1 MAAPVEFHTFTPE
14 DSRLDL
20 QRRIASAPREH
31 AEAVLESYDL
41 LQRLHDTGILAI
53 ANGMLSAGPAV
64 VAKLT
69 DVVSSAPAVT
79 SLRIGLAL
87 GKIATA
93 IDADRV
99 EQLVANSVDPP
110 SWWRIIRL
118 ALRKETRQALGLSLG
133 LLGAFGAAIGK
144 QTENTPGK

>member
-1 MAAPVEFHTFTPE
+1 MATPVEFRTFTPE

-41 LQRLHDTGILAI
+41 LQRLHDCGMLAI
-53 ANGMLSAGPAV
+53 ANGLLSAGPTV
-64 VAKLT
+64 IAKLT

-79 SLRIGLAL
+79 ALRIGLAL

-93 IDADRV
+93 IDASRV
-99 EQLVANSVDPP
+99 EQLVADGRPHLPGGGSSDWLSEKRHDRLWGSALV
-110 SWWRIIRL
+110 SL
-118 ALRKETRQALGLSLG
+118 ALSAQRLQSNTRVGH
-133 LLGAFGAAIGK
+133 
-144 QTENTPGK
+144 

>member
-1 MAAPVEFHTFTPE
+1 MTVPVEFRTFTPE

-31 AEAVLESYDL
+31 AEAILESYEL
-41 LQRLHDTGILAI
+41 LQRLHDCGALAI
-53 ANGMLSAGPAV
+53 ANGLLSAGPSV
-64 VAKLT
+64 IGKIT

-79 SLRIGLAL
+79 TLRLGLTL

-93 IDADRV
+93 IDANHV
-99 EQLVANSVDPP
+99 EQIVADSAAPP

-118 ALRKETRQALGLSLG
+118 AFKRETREALGFSLG
-133 LLGAFGAAIGK
+133 LLVAFGAAIAGQRRSEK
-144 QTENTPGK
+144 SQ

>member
-1 MAAPVEFHTFTPE
+1 MAAPVEFRTFTPE

-31 AEAVLESYDL
+31 AEAILESYEL
-41 LQRLHDTGILAI
+41 LQRLHDCGALAI
-53 ANGMLSAGPAV
+53 ANGLLSAGPTV
-64 VAKLT
+64 IGKVT

-93 IDADRV
+93 IDASQVERV
-99 EQLVANSVDPP
+99 VSESETPP

-118 ALRKETRQALGLSLG
+118 ALKKETREVLGLGLG
-133 LLGAFGAAIGK
+133 LLVAFGTAIAK
-144 QTENTPGK
+144 QRKNGTTN

>member
-41 LQRLHDTGILAI
+41 LQRLHDAGILAI

-64 VAKLT
+64 IAKLT

-79 SLRIGLAL
+79 SLRLGLAL

-99 EQLVANSVDPP
+99 EQLVANSVPPP

-133 LLGAFGAAIGK
+133 LLGAFGAAIAK
-144 QTENTPGK
+144 QHENKPEK

>member
-1 MAAPVEFHTFTPE
+1 MAAPVEFRTFTPD

-31 AEAVLESYDL
+31 AEAVLESYEL
-41 LQRLHDTGILAI
+41 LQRLHDCGILAI
-53 ANGMLSAGPAV
+53 ANGLLSAGPTV

-79 SLRIGLAL
+79 TLRLGLAL

-93 IDADRV
+93 IDANRV
-99 EQLVANSVDPP
+99 EQLVAESTTPA
-110 SWWRIIRL
+110 SWWQILRL

-133 LLGAFGAAIGK
+133 LLGAFGEAITK
-144 QTENTPGK
+144 QRENGPLK